1 MNSEIIIYQ
10 NQKGNLKFEVGKQ
23 SENVWLTED
32 YMATLFV
39 KARDIINEYLIFAEG
54 VLEEKVVVRIFR
66 ISS

>member
-10 NQKGNLKFEVGKQ
+10 NPKGNLKFEVGKQ
-23 SENVWLTED
+23 RENVWLTED

-54 VLEEKVVVRIFR
+54 LLGKKWLFGFSE
-66 ISS
+66 